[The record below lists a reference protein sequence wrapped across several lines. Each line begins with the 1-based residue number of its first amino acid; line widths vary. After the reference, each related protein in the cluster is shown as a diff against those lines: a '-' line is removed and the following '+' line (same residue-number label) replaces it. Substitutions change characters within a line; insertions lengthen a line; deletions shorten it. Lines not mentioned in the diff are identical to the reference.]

1 VSSMSFYDNDQKIW
15 IKDYSDIRRH
25 AALMCQR
32 YWSPHIFRGGV
43 KSEEN
48 WISSD
53 YIVVGF
59 SIDDVKLSAIRS
71 AAKNTTHVLASSQD
85 RFIILV
91 VQLSKTIKSHT
102 EYLSARTSLLQLLP
116 PESPPSTS
124 PAFYSPIHAVEAQIS
139 RKYQP

>member
-1 VSSMSFYDNDQKIW
+1 MSFYDNDQKIW
-15 IKDYSDIRRH
+15 VKDYSDIRRH
-25 AALMCQR
+25 AALMCQK
-32 YWSPHIFRGGV
+32 YWSPHIFKGGI
-43 KSEEN
+43 KAEEN
-48 WISSD
+48 WIASD
-53 YIVVGF
+53 YIVVGW
-59 SIDDVKLSAIRS
+59 SIDEVKLSAIRS

-91 VQLSKTIKSHT
+91 VQLARTIKSHT

-124 PAFYSPIHAVEAQIS
+124 PAFYSPIHSLEAQIS

>member
-1 VSSMSFYDNDQKIW
+1 MSSMSFYDNDQRLW

-25 AALMCQR
+25 AALMCQK
-32 YWSPHIFRGGV
+32 YWSPHIFKGGV
-43 KSEEN
+43 NTEEN
-48 WISSD
+48 WIASD
-53 YIVVGF
+53 YIVVGW
-59 SIDDVKLSAIRS
+59 SIDEVKLSAIRS
-71 AAKNTTHVLASSQD
+71 AAKNTTHILASSQD

-102 EYLSARTSLLQLLP
+102 DYLSARTSLLQLLP

-124 PAFYSPIHAVEAQIS
+124 PAFYSPIHSLEAQIS